1 MRRGNKSIHPGIRP
15 DGKNGFVV
23 RMTLRNEEGLQ
34 KEREQR
40 VKGTLTEAIRVR
52 EDLREELL
60 REFADEA
67 KLRELGLER
76 ANARKEILMAY
87 AVRWLDHVEKS
98 GRNRK
103 HVVEQHTEVIERF
116 ILPRLGRMEVG
127 QITRRDVVMWME
139 GLGDLKTKKG
149 EPYAKQ
155 TLANVWG
162 TLRCMLK
169 DALVLCNLKEDVTAG
184 IRFRV
189 RGKEAIEKDVLT
201 RDELGRLL
209 DATQGENPD
218 MRAMIWVGFTTGM
231 RFGELSALQWDDIDF
246 AGGLIHVRKS
256 QVKGNV
262 GPTKTRSRRTVPL
275 HPVVAEMLHAH
286 AKWQQDRRIP
296 GRESGFLF
304 LPTKTRTTGD
314 GDGAGSGGALRLRYS
329 NVLSKP
335 LARCAE
341 KAKVNKHVTPH
352 TMPRTFNNLA
362 RQAAGEIVARSMTG
376 HTTTA
381 MTEHYSHVTLEEKN
395 RALSVALGLLETAP
409 VVTTSAGVHPSKTL
423 DSPQQGENVEV
434 CK

>member
-1 MRRGNKSIHPGIRP
+1 MRRGNKGIHPGIRP

-23 RMTLRNEEGLQ
+23 RITLRNEEGTQ
-34 KEREQR
+34 KERETR
-40 VKGTLTEAIRVR
+40 VMGTPTEAIRVR

-76 ANARKEILMAY
+76 ANARKEILTAY
-87 AVRWLDHVEKS
+87 AKRWLEHVEKS

-103 HVVEQHTEVIERF
+103 HVVDQHADMLERF

-127 QITRRDVVMWME
+127 QITRRDLVMWME
-139 GLGDLKTKKG
+139 GLGDLKSRSG
-149 EPYAKQ
+149 EQYAKQ
-155 TLANVWG
+155 TLAGVWA

-169 DALVLCNLKEDVTAG
+169 DALVLCNLKQDVTAG
-184 IRFRV
+184 VRFRV
-189 RGKEAIEKDVLT
+189 RGKEATEKDVLT

-209 DATQGENPD
+209 DETHAEAPD

-231 RFGELSALQWDDIDF
+231 RFGELSALQWSDIDF
-246 AGGLIHVRKS
+246 EGGLIHVRKS
-256 QVKGNV
+256 QVNGNV

-275 HPVVAEMLHAH
+275 HPVVAEILHAH
-286 AKWQQDRRIP
+286 ASWQQEKRIR

-304 LPTKTRTTGD
+304 LPTRTRTTGD
-314 GDGAGSGGALRLRYS
+314 DDGVVSEALRLRYS

-341 KAKVNKHVTPH
+341 RAKVNKHVTPH
-352 TMPRTFNNLA
+352 TMRRTFNNLA

-395 RALSVALGLLETAP
+395 RALTVALGLLGTKP
-409 VVTTSAGVHPSKTL
+409 VVTTSAGVHPSKIVN
-423 DSPQQGENVEV
+423 SPQQGEKDEV
-434 CK
+434 CN